1 MRVQILMIDRLP
13 CFFILLFFLF
23 SLTYLNS
30 HPSKHSEKEKI
41 NYLLETLENSNLIFI
56 RNGDEYSSKEAR
68 AHMQKKL
75 EYAGNRITNVDQFIT
90 YLATKSSISGKPYYV
105 KYPDGKKVE
114 SSIWMRELLNNLEEK
129 K

>member
-1 MRVQILMIDRLP
+1 MRKPI
-13 CFFILLFFLF
+13 FILGELSYFYILLLFLF
-23 SLTYLNS
+23 SITFLNS
-30 HPSKHSEKEKI
+30 QIPKYSEKEKI
-41 NYLLETLENSNLIFI
+41 DYLLEALENSNLIFI

-75 EYAGNRITNVDQFIT
+75 EYAGSRITNADQFIT

-105 KYPDGKKVE
+105 KYPDGRKLQ
-114 SSIWMRELLNNLEEK
+114 SSIWMRELLNKLEEK

>member
-1 MRVQILMIDRLP
+1 MRKPI
-13 CFFILLFFLF
+13 FILGEVSYFYILLLFLF
-23 SLTYLNS
+23 SITFLNS
-30 HPSKHSEKEKI
+30 QIPKYSEKEKI
-41 NYLLETLENSNLIFI
+41 DYLLEALENSNLIFI

-75 EYAGNRITNVDQFIT
+75 EYAGSRITNADQFIT

-105 KYPDGKKVE
+105 KYPDGRKLQ
-114 SSIWMRELLNNLEEK
+114 SSIWMRELLNKLEEK

>member
-1 MRVQILMIDRLP
+1 MRKQILIINRVS

-23 SLTYLNS
+23 FITILNS
-30 HPSKHSEKEKI
+30 QAPKYSEKEKI
-41 NYLLETLENSNLIFI
+41 DYLLEALENSNLIFI
-56 RNGDEYSSKEAR
+56 RNGDEYSSKDAR

-105 KYPDGKKVE
+105 KYPDGKKIQ
-114 SSIWMRELLNNLEEK
+114 SSIWMRELLNKLEEK

>member
-1 MRVQILMIDRLP
+1 MIKQILIINRVP
-13 CFFILLFFLF
+13 YFYILLFFLF
-23 SLTYLNS
+23 SITYLNS
-30 HPSKHSEKEKI
+30 YPSKHSEKEKI
-41 NYLLETLENSNLIFI
+41 DYLLETLENSNLIFI

>member
-1 MRVQILMIDRLP
+1 MIKQILIINRVP
-13 CFFILLFFLF
+13 YFYILLFFLF
-23 SLTYLNS
+23 SITYLNS
-30 HPSKHSEKEKI
+30 YPSKHSEKEKI
-41 NYLLETLENSNLIFI
+41 DYLLETLENSNLIFI

-114 SSIWMRELLNNLEEK
+114 SSIWMRELLNKLEEK

>member
-1 MRVQILMIDRLP
+1 MRKPI
-13 CFFILLFFLF
+13 FILGELSYFYILLLFLF
-23 SLTYLNS
+23 SITFLNS
-30 HPSKHSEKEKI
+30 QIPKYSEKEKI
-41 NYLLETLENSNLIFI
+41 DYLLEALENSNLIFI

-75 EYAGNRITNVDQFIT
+75 EYAGSRITNADQFIT

-105 KYPDGKKVE
+105 KYPDGRKLQ
-114 SSIWMRELLNNLEEK
+114 SSIWMRELLNKLEDK

>member
-1 MRVQILMIDRLP
+1 MRKQILIINRVL

-30 HPSKHSEKEKI
+30 QPPKHSEKEKI
-41 NYLLETLENSNLIFI
+41 GYLLETLENSNLIFI

>member
-1 MRVQILMIDRLP
+1 MRKPI
-13 CFFILLFFLF
+13 FILGEVSYFYILLLFLF
-23 SLTYLNS
+23 SITFLNS
-30 HPSKHSEKEKI
+30 QIPKYSEKEKI
-41 NYLLETLENSNLIFI
+41 DYLLEALENSNLIFI

-75 EYAGNRITNVDQFIT
+75 EYAGSRITNADQFIT

-105 KYPDGKKVE
+105 KYPDGRKLQ
-114 SSIWMRELLNNLEEK
+114 SSIWMRELLNKLEDK